1 MLNAYK
7 LSNSLK
13 YILAKTLTD
22 PKYVLLKNVLLPVN
36 ISVVFYETQT
46 FPRHF
51 SCTFCKISI
60 FAVMLF

>member
-22 PKYVLLKNVLLPVN
+22 PKYVLLKNVLLQPC
-36 ISVVFYETQT
+36 Q
-46 FPRHF
+46 
-51 SCTFCKISI
+51 
-60 FAVMLF
+60 